1 MAEAVHGAA
10 CAGENNTQYHANDM
24 ASQANRI
31 QSPLR
36 RISTAKSRLG
46 NTNMYNLVV
55 KVAHMTAKS
64 CVRHPLLRFAVVL
77 NILIKAY
84 LSISKHDRYN

>member
-36 RISTAKSRLG
+36 KVCTAKSRET
-46 NTNMYNLVV
+46 NTNMYGLVV
-55 KVAHMTAKS
+55 RVAHLTANS
-64 CVRHPLLRFAVVL
+64 RVRQPLLRFAVVL
-77 NILIKAY
+77 IF
-84 LSISKHDRYN
+84 